1 MKMRKLFA
9 GIAAAATLLG
19 GMALGATSAQADGTV
34 VDNTATFTFTADKAE
49 QLTNRQLSF
58 YKIGDYVQ
66 YGTGTSA
73 GYGVQTNEANKN
85 AVNAALG
92 TTLGTTLGAS
102 YNKDNVDNLAAALA
116 DRQLD
121 QSLTRPW
128 TEGNTRKFAEALAQ
142 QQNLAAVTPAPEFT
156 VNGTSATVTLP
167 AGIYLVV
174 DNTDATAGVTK
185 AVPMIVSSGTV
196 NNGVLTNPAEGAT
209 VNFKNTAV
217 EEPSKD
223 VSDKNISLGQ
233 KLTYTLTGHV
243 ANPKPESFVFR
254 DIPGKGLTIDVNSF
268 EATVGETSI
277 SFSDYFTTDFTNLNQ
292 NKGDGNKEFTVTVK
306 AEKLAELAGKT
317 IVVTYKA
324 EVNSEAAGEV
334 NNKLV
339 KNDSSYAT
347 VSTKLF
353 SFSFSKRDNDNNA
366 LAGAIFKL
374 SVADNQTGV
383 LPTLNGQE
391 YGTTQTSDNKGNVTF
406 SGLKAGTYTV
416 TETEAPDGYMSTF
429 LPSFTVTIDENGE
442 ATFGEDAFGLVNTSE
457 KTVKNIKSITQ
468 LPLTG
473 AAGTM
478 LFTVV
483 ALLVAGAGVTI
494 AIKSRQNAE
503 A

>member
-19 GMALGATSAQADGTV
+19 GMALGAASAQADGTV
-34 VDNTATFTFTADKAE
+34 VDSLATFTFTADEAK
-49 QLTNRQLSF
+49 QLNNRQLSF

-73 GYGVQTNEANKN
+73 KYGVQTNEANKK

-92 TTLGTTLGAS
+92 TALGTS
-102 YNKDNVDNLAAALA
+102 YNENNVDNLAAALA
-116 DRQLD
+116 NGRLD
-121 QSLTRPW
+121 QSSTRPW
-128 TEGNTRKFAEALAQ
+128 AEGNTRKFAEALVQ
-142 QQNLAAVTPAPEFT
+142 QQNLVAVTPAPQFT
-156 VNGTSATVTLP
+156 AAGTSATVALP

-196 NNGVLTNPAEGAT
+196 NNGVLTNPDEGAT

-217 EEPSKD
+217 EEPRKD
-223 VSDKNISLGQ
+223 VSDKSISLGQ

-243 ANPKPESFVFR
+243 ANPKPKSFVFH
-254 DIPGKGLTIDVNSF
+254 DIPGKGLTIDVSSF
-268 EATVGETSI
+268 EATADKTTI
-277 SFSDYFTTDFTNLNQ
+277 SFNDYFTTDFTKLNQ
-292 NKGDGNKEFTVTVK
+292 NKGDGSKEFTVTVK

-347 VSTKLF
+347 VSTELF
-353 SFSFSKRDNDNNA
+353 SFSFSKRDNDNKA
-366 LAGAIFKL
+366 LAGATFEL
-374 SVADNQTGV
+374 TVAKDQTGV
-383 LPTLNGQE
+383 LPTMNGRK
-391 YGTTQTSDNKGNVTF
+391 YGTTRTSSNNGNVTF

-416 TETEAPDGYMSTF
+416 TETQAPQGYMNTF
-429 LPSFTVTIDENGE
+429 LPSFTVTIDEKGKV
-442 ATFGEDAFGLVNTSE
+442 TFDKDAFGLVDTSE

-473 AAGTM
+473 AAGTT

-483 ALLVAGAGVTI
+483 ALLVAGAGVTV
-494 AIKSRQNAE
+494 AVKSRQRMH
-503 A
+503 

>member
-19 GMALGATSAQADGTV
+19 GMALGAASAQADDTV
-34 VDNTATFTFTADKAE
+34 VDSPATFTFTADKAE

-92 TTLGTTLGAS
+92 MTLGAS

-116 DRQLD
+116 DGQLE
-121 QSLTRPW
+121 QAPTRPW
-128 TEGNTRKFAEALAQ
+128 AEGNTRKFAEALVQ

-156 VNGTSATVTLP
+156 VTGTSATVALP

-185 AVPMIVSSGTV
+185 AVPMIVSSGEV
-196 NNGVLTNPAEGAT
+196 KEDVLTNPTKSAT
-209 VNFKNTAV
+209 VNFKNSAV
-217 EEPSKD
+217 EEPSKT
-223 VSDKNISLGQ
+223 VSATSVSVGET
-233 KLTYTLTGHV
+233 LTYTLTGHV
-243 ANPKPESFVFR
+243 ANPKPEAFVFH
-254 DIPGKGLTIDVNSF
+254 DIPSVGLTVKADSF
-268 EATVGETSI
+268 SATVDGDPVV
-277 SFSDYFTTDFTNLNQ
+277 FANYFTTDFDSLSDY
-292 NKGDGNKEFTVTVK
+292 KGDGTNEFTVTVIP
-306 AEKLAELAGKT
+306 AKLAELAGKI

-324 EVNSEAAGEV
+324 VVNSEAMGNDV
-334 NNKLV
+334 SNKLV
-339 KNDSSYAT
+339 KNDGSYDT
-347 VSTKLF
+347 VTTKLF

-366 LAGAIFKL
+366 LAGATFKL
-374 SVADNQTGV
+374 SVADGQTGV
-383 LPTLNGQE
+383 LPTMNGQE
-391 YGTTQTSDNKGNVTF
+391 YGMTKISDNNGNVTF

-416 TETEAPDGYMSTF
+416 TETQAPQGYMNTF
-429 LPSFTVTIDENGE
+429 LPSFTVTIDKNGE

-473 AAGTM
+473 AAGTT

-483 ALLVAGAGVTI
+483 ALLVAGAGVTV
-494 AIKSRQNAE
+494 AVKSRQRMH
-503 A
+503 

>member
-19 GMALGATSAQADGTV
+19 GMALGATSAQADDTAANPV
-34 VDNTATFTFTADKAE
+34 TDEATFTFTADKAE

-92 TTLGTTLGAS
+92 KTLGTS

-116 DRQLD
+116 DGNLN
-121 QSLTRPW
+121 QSITRPW
-128 TEGNTRKFAEALAQ
+128 AEGNTRKFAEALAQ

-185 AVPMIVSSGTV
+185 AVPMIVSSGEV
-196 NNGVLTNPAEGAT
+196 KDGVLTNPTKGTT
-209 VNFKNTAV
+209 VNFKNSV
-217 EEPSKD
+217 IKEPSKT
-223 VSDKNISLGQ
+223 VSATSVSVGET
-233 KLTYTLTGHV
+233 LTYTLTGHV
-243 ANPKPESFVFR
+243 ANPKPEAFVFH
-254 DIPGKGLTIDVNSF
+254 DIPSVGLTVKADSF
-268 EATVGETSI
+268 SATVDGDSVV
-277 SFSDYFTTDFTNLNQ
+277 FANYFTTDFNSLPDYKGNGTN
-292 NKGDGNKEFTVTVK
+292 EFTVTVIP
-306 AEKLAELAGKT
+306 AKLAELAGKT
-317 IVVTYKA
+317 IVVTYEA
-324 EVNSEAAGEV
+324 VVNSEAMGNDV
-334 NNKLV
+334 SNKLV
-339 KNDSSYAT
+339 KNDGSHDT
-347 VSTKLF
+347 VTTKLF

-366 LAGAIFKL
+366 LAGATFKL
-374 SVADNQTGV
+374 SVADGQTGV
-383 LPTLNGQE
+383 LPTMNGQE
-391 YGTTQTSDNKGNVTF
+391 YGTTQISGNNGNVTF

-416 TETEAPDGYMSTF
+416 TETQAPQGYMNTF
-429 LPSFTVTIDENGE
+429 LPSFTVTIDKNGE
-442 ATFGEDAFGLVNTSE
+442 ATFGEDAFGLVNTSK

-473 AAGTM
+473 AAGTT

-483 ALLVAGAGVTI
+483 ALLVAGAGVTV
-494 AIKSRQNAE
+494 AVKSRQRMH
-503 A
+503 

>member
-19 GMALGATSAQADGTV
+19 GMVLGAASAQADDAAGTPV
-34 VDNTATFTFTADKAE
+34 TGEATFTFTAETAE

-85 AVNAALG
+85 AVNAALDK
-92 TTLGTTLGAS
+92 TLGAS
-102 YNKDNVDNLAAALA
+102 YNKNNVDNLAAALA

-128 TEGNTRKFAEALAQ
+128 AEGNTRKFAEALAQ

-156 VNGTSATVTLP
+156 VTGTSATVTLP

-185 AVPMIVSSGTV
+185 AVPMIVSSGEV
-196 NNGVLTNPAEGAT
+196 KDGVLTNPTKDTT
-209 VNFKNTAV
+209 VNFKNSAV
-217 EEPSKD
+217 KEPSKT
-223 VSDKNISLGQ
+223 VSATSVSVGET
-233 KLTYTLTGHV
+233 LTYTLKGHV
-243 ANPKPESFVFR
+243 ANPKPEAFVFH
-254 DIPGKGLTIDVNSF
+254 DIPSVGLTVEADSF
-268 EATVGETSI
+268 SATVDGDSVV
-277 SFSDYFTTDFTNLNQ
+277 FANYFTTDFNSLSDY
-292 NKGDGNKEFTVTVK
+292 KGDGTNEFTVTVIP
-306 AEKLAELAGKT
+306 AKLAELAGKT

-324 EVNSEAAGEV
+324 VVNSEAMGNDV
-334 NNKLV
+334 SNKLV
-339 KNDSSYAT
+339 KNDGSYDT
-347 VSTKLF
+347 VTTKLF

-366 LAGAIFKL
+366 LAGAVFKL
-374 SVADNQTGV
+374 SVAAGQTGA

-391 YGTTQTSDNKGNVTF
+391 YGTTQTSGDNGNVTF

-416 TETEAPDGYMSTF
+416 TETQAPQGYMNTF
-429 LPSFTVTIDENGE
+429 LPSFTVTIDENGNV
-442 ATFGEDAFGLVNTSE
+442 TFGEDAFGLVNTTA

>member
-34 VDNTATFTFTADKAE
+34 VDSTATFTFTADKAE

-85 AVNAALG
+85 AVNVALG
-92 TTLGTTLGAS
+92 RTLGAS

-116 DRQLD
+116 DGQLD
-121 QSLTRPW
+121 QALTRPW
-128 TEGNTRKFAEALAQ
+128 AEGNTRKFAEALVQ

-156 VNGTSATVTLP
+156 VTGTSATVTLP

-185 AVPMIVSSGTV
+185 AVPMIVSSGEV
-196 NNGVLTNPAEGAT
+196 KDGVLTNPTKGTT
-209 VNFKNTAV
+209 VNFKNSAV
-217 EEPSKD
+217 EEPSKT
-223 VSDKNISLGQ
+223 VSATSVSVGET
-233 KLTYTLTGHV
+233 LTYTLTGHV
-243 ANPKPESFVFR
+243 ANPKPEAFVFH
-254 DIPGKGLTIDVNSF
+254 DIPSVGLTVKADSF
-268 EATVGETSI
+268 SATVDGNSVV
-277 SFSDYFTTDFTNLNQ
+277 FANYFTTDFNNLSGY
-292 NKGDGNKEFTVTVK
+292 KGDGTKEFTVTVK

-324 EVNSEAAGEV
+324 EVNSDAAGEV

-366 LAGAIFKL
+366 LAGATFKL
-374 SVADNQTGV
+374 SVADGQTGV
-383 LPTLNGQE
+383 LPTMNGQE
-391 YGTTQTSDNKGNVTF
+391 HGTTQISGDNGNVTF

-416 TETEAPDGYMSTF
+416 TETQAPQGYMNTF
-429 LPSFTVTIDENGE
+429 LPSFTVTIGENGE

-473 AAGTM
+473 AAGTT

>member
-34 VDNTATFTFTADKAE
+34 VDSTATFTFTADKAE

-92 TTLGTTLGAS
+92 RTLGAS

-116 DRQLD
+116 DGQLD
-121 QSLTRPW
+121 QALTRPW
-128 TEGNTRKFAEALAQ
+128 AEGNTRKFAEALVQ

-156 VNGTSATVTLP
+156 VTGTSATVTLP

-185 AVPMIVSSGTV
+185 AVPMIVSSGEV
-196 NNGVLTNPAEGAT
+196 KDGVLTNPTKGTT
-209 VNFKNTAV
+209 VNFKNSAV
-217 EEPSKD
+217 EEPSKT
-223 VSDKNISLGQ
+223 VSATSVSVGET
-233 KLTYTLTGHV
+233 LTYTLKGHV
-243 ANPKPESFVFR
+243 ANPKPEAFVFH
-254 DIPGKGLTIDVNSF
+254 DIPSVGLTVEADSF
-268 EATVGETSI
+268 SATVDGDSVV
-277 SFSDYFTTDFTNLNQ
+277 FANYFTTDFNSLSDY
-292 NKGDGNKEFTVTVK
+292 KGDGTNEFTVTVIP
-306 AEKLAELAGKT
+306 AKLAELAGKT

-324 EVNSEAAGEV
+324 VVNSEAMGNDV
-334 NNKLV
+334 SNKLV
-339 KNDSSYAT
+339 KNDGSYDT
-347 VSTKLF
+347 VTTKLF

-366 LAGAIFKL
+366 LAGAVFKL
-374 SVADNQTGV
+374 SVAAGQTGA

-391 YGTTQTSDNKGNVTF
+391 YGTTQTSGDNGNVTF

-416 TETEAPDGYMSTF
+416 TETQAPQGYMNTF
-429 LPSFTVTIDENGE
+429 LPSFTVTIDENGNV
-442 ATFGEDAFGLVNTSE
+442 TFGEDAFGLVNTTA

>member
-19 GMALGATSAQADGTV
+19 GMALGAASAQADDTV
-34 VDNTATFTFTADKAE
+34 ADSTATFTFTADKAE

-92 TTLGTTLGAS
+92 RTLGAS

-116 DRQLD
+116 DGQLD
-121 QSLTRPW
+121 QAPTRPW
-128 TEGNTRKFAEALAQ
+128 AEGNTRKFAEALVQ

-156 VNGTSATVTLP
+156 VTGTSATVALP

-185 AVPMIVSSGTV
+185 AVPMIVSSGEV
-196 NNGVLTNPAEGAT
+196 KDGVLTNPTKGTT
-209 VNFKNTAV
+209 VNFKNSAV
-217 EEPSKD
+217 EEPSKT
-223 VSDKNISLGQ
+223 VSATSVSVGET
-233 KLTYTLTGHV
+233 LTYTLTGHV
-243 ANPKPESFVFR
+243 ANPKPEAFVFH
-254 DIPGKGLTIDVNSF
+254 DIPSVGLTVKADSF
-268 EATVGETSI
+268 SATVDGDLVV
-277 SFSDYFTTDFTNLNQ
+277 FANYFTTDFDSLSDY
-292 NKGDGNKEFTVTVK
+292 KGDGTNEFTVTVIP
-306 AEKLAELAGKT
+306 AKLAELAGKT

-324 EVNSEAAGEV
+324 VVNSEAMGNDV
-334 NNKLV
+334 SNKLV
-339 KNDSSYAT
+339 KNDGSYDT
-347 VSTKLF
+347 VTTKLF

-366 LAGAIFKL
+366 LAGATFKL
-374 SVADNQTGV
+374 SVADGQTGV
-383 LPTLNGQE
+383 LPTMNGQE
-391 YGTTQTSDNKGNVTF
+391 YGTTQISGNNGNVTF
-406 SGLKAGTYTV
+406 SGLKAGIYTV
-416 TETEAPDGYMSTF
+416 TETQAPQGYMNTF
-429 LPSFTVTIDENGE
+429 LPSFTVTIDKNGE

-473 AAGTM
+473 AAGTT

-483 ALLVAGAGVTI
+483 ALLVAGAGVTV
-494 AIKSRQNAE
+494 AVKSRQRTH
-503 A
+503 

>member
-34 VDNTATFTFTADKAE
+34 VDSTATFTFTADKAE

-92 TTLGTTLGAS
+92 RTLGAS

-116 DRQLD
+116 DGQLD
-121 QSLTRPW
+121 QALTRPW
-128 TEGNTRKFAEALAQ
+128 AEGNTRKFAEALVQ

-156 VNGTSATVTLP
+156 VTGTSATVTLP

-185 AVPMIVSSGTV
+185 AVPMIVSSGEV
-196 NNGVLTNPAEGAT
+196 KDGVLTNPTKDTT
-209 VNFKNTAV
+209 VNFKNSAV
-217 EEPSKD
+217 KEPSKT
-223 VSDKNISLGQ
+223 VSATSVSVGET
-233 KLTYTLTGHV
+233 LTYTLTGHV
-243 ANPKPESFVFR
+243 ANPKPEAFVFH
-254 DIPGKGLTIDVNSF
+254 DIPSVGLTVKADSF
-268 EATVGETSI
+268 SATVDGNSVV
-277 SFSDYFTTDFTNLNQ
+277 FADYFTTDFSSLSDYKGNGTN
-292 NKGDGNKEFTVTVK
+292 EFTVTVIP
-306 AEKLAELAGKT
+306 AKLAELAGKT

-324 EVNSEAAGEV
+324 VVNSEATGNGV

-339 KNDSSYAT
+339 KNDGSYDT
-347 VSTKLF
+347 VTTKLF
-353 SFSFSKRDNDNNA
+353 SFNFEKRDNDGKA
-366 LAGAIFKL
+366 LAGATFKL
-374 SVADNQTGV
+374 SVADNQTGM
-383 LPTLNGQE
+383 LPTVNGQE
-391 YGTTQTSDNKGNVTF
+391 YGTTQTSGGNGNVTF

-416 TETEAPDGYMSTF
+416 TETQAPQGYMNTF
-429 LPSFTVTIDENGE
+429 LPSFTVTIDKNGN
-442 ATFGEDAFGLVNTSE
+442 ATFDEDAFGLVNTSE

>member
-34 VDNTATFTFTADKAE
+34 VDNTATFTFTADDAA
-49 QLTNRQLSF
+49 QLTSRTLNF
-58 YKIGDYVQ
+58 YKIGDYVK
-66 YGTGTSA
+66 YGTDDSA
-73 GYGVQTNEANKN
+73 GYGVQTYAANKTQ
-85 AVNAALG
+85 VDAALG
-92 TTLGTTLGAS
+92 TALGTD
-102 YNKDNVDNLAAALA
+102 YNKTGIDNLAKALA
-116 DRQLD
+116 DGKLD
-121 QSLTRPW
+121 QSINRPW
-128 TEGNTRKFAEALAQ
+128 AEGNTRKFAEALAQ

-185 AVPMIVSSGTV
+185 AVPMIVSSGEV
-196 NNGVLTNPAEGAT
+196 KDGVLTNPTKGTT
-209 VNFKNTAV
+209 VNFKNSAV
-217 EEPSKD
+217 EEPSKT
-223 VSDKNISLGQ
+223 VSATSVSLGQ
-233 KLTYTLTGHV
+233 TLTYTLTGHV
-243 ANPKPESFVFR
+243 ANPKPETFVFH
-254 DIPGKGLTIDVNSF
+254 DIPSVGLTVKADSF
-268 EATVGETSI
+268 SATVDGNSVA
-277 SFSDYFTTDFTNLNQ
+277 FANYFTTDFNSLSDY
-292 NKGDGNKEFTVTVK
+292 KGDGANEFTVTVIP
-306 AEKLAELAGKT
+306 AKLAELAGKT

-324 EVNSEAAGEV
+324 VVNSEATGNDV
-334 NNKLV
+334 SNKLV
-339 KNDSSYAT
+339 KNDGSYDT
-347 VSTKLF
+347 VITKLF

-366 LAGAIFKL
+366 LAGAVFKL
-374 SVADNQTGV
+374 SVAAGQTGA

-391 YGTTQTSDNKGNVTF
+391 YGTTQTSGDNGNVTF

-416 TETEAPDGYMSTF
+416 TETQAPQGYMNTF
-429 LPSFTVTIDENGE
+429 LPSFTVTIDENGNV
-442 ATFGEDAFGLVNTSE
+442 TFGEDAFGLVNTTA

>member
-19 GMALGATSAQADGTV
+19 GMALGAASAQADGTV
-34 VDNTATFTFTADKAE
+34 VDSTATFTFTADKAE

-58 YKIGDYVQ
+58 YKIGDYVK
-66 YGTGTSA
+66 YGTG
-73 GYGVQTNEANKN
+73 GYGVQTYTANKTQ
-85 AVNAALG
+85 VDAALG
-92 TTLGTTLGAS
+92 TALGTN
-102 YNKDNVDNLAAALA
+102 YNKIGIDNLAKALA
-116 DRQLD
+116 DGQLD
-121 QSLTRPW
+121 QSATTRPW
-128 TEGNTRKFAEALAQ
+128 NNPENTRKFADALAQ
-142 QQNLAAVTPAPEFT
+142 QTGLSAVNPTPAFT
-156 VNGTSATVTLP
+156 VNGNSATVSLH

-174 DNTDATAGVTK
+174 DNSAATPGVTK

-217 EEPSKD
+217 EEPRKD

-243 ANPKPESFVFR
+243 ANPKPESFVFH
-254 DIPGKGLTIDVNSF
+254 DIPGKGLTIDVSSF
-268 EATVGETSI
+268 KATVDGTSI
-277 SFSDYFTTDFTNLNQ
+277 LFSDYFTTDFTKLNQ
-292 NKGDGNKEFTVTVK
+292 NKGDGSKEFTVTVE

-353 SFSFSKRDNDNNA
+353 SFNFLKRDNDNNV

-374 SVADNQTGV
+374 SVADGQTGV
-383 LPTLNGQE
+383 LPTLNGRE
-391 YGTTQTSDNKGNVTF
+391 YGTSQASDKNGNVTF

-416 TETEAPDGYMSTF
+416 TETQAPQGYMNTF

-442 ATFGEDAFGLVNTSE
+442 ATFGKDAFGLVDTSE
-457 KTVKNIKSITQ
+457 KTVKNVKSIAQ

-473 AAGTM
+473 AAGTT

-483 ALLVAGAGVTI
+483 ALLVAGAGVTV
-494 AIKSRQNAE
+494 AVKSRQRTH
-503 A
+503 

>member
-9 GIAAAATLLG
+9 GLAAAATLLG

-34 VDNTATFTFTADKAE
+34 VDSTAKFTFTADEAE

-92 TTLGTTLGAS
+92 RTLGAS

-128 TEGNTRKFAEALAQ
+128 AEGNTRKFAEALAQ

-185 AVPMIVSSGTV
+185 AVPMIVSSGEV
-196 NNGVLTNPAEGAT
+196 KDGVLTNPTKGTT
-209 VNFKNTAV
+209 VNFKNSAV
-217 EEPSKD
+217 KEPSKT
-223 VSDKNISLGQ
+223 VSATSVSVGET
-233 KLTYTLTGHV
+233 LTYTLTGHV
-243 ANPKPESFVFR
+243 ANPKPEAFVFH
-254 DIPGKGLTIDVNSF
+254 DIPSVGLTVKADSF
-268 EATVGETSI
+268 SATVDGDSVA
-277 SFSDYFTTDFTNLNQ
+277 FANYFTTGFNSLPDYKGNGTN
-292 NKGDGNKEFTVTVK
+292 EFTVTVIP
-306 AEKLAELAGKT
+306 AKLAELAGKT

-324 EVNSEAAGEV
+324 VVNSEATGNDV
-334 NNKLV
+334 SNKLV
-339 KNDSSYAT
+339 KNDGSYDT
-347 VSTKLF
+347 VTTKLF

-366 LAGAIFKL
+366 LAGAVFKL
-374 SVADNQTGV
+374 SVAAGQTGA
-383 LPTLNGQE
+383 LPTVNGQE
-391 YGTTQTSDNKGNVTF
+391 YGTTQTSGDNGNVTF

-416 TETEAPDGYMSTF
+416 TETEAPNGYMSTF
-429 LPSFTVTIDENGE
+429 LPSFTVTIDNNGN
-442 ATFGEDAFGLVNTSE
+442 ATFDEDAFGLVNTSE
-457 KTVKNIKSITQ
+457 KTVKNVKSITQ

>member
-34 VDNTATFTFTADKAE
+34 VDSTATFTFTADDAA
-49 QLTNRQLSF
+49 QLTSRTLNF
-58 YKIGDYVQ
+58 YKIGDYVK
-66 YGTGTSA
+66 YGTDDSA
-73 GYGVQTNEANKN
+73 GYGVQTYAANKTQ
-85 AVNAALG
+85 VDAALG
-92 TTLGTTLGAS
+92 TALGTD
-102 YNKDNVDNLAAALA
+102 YNKTGIDNLAKALA
-116 DRQLD
+116 DGELD

-128 TEGNTRKFAEALAQ
+128 AEGNTRKFAEALAQ
-142 QQNLAAVTPAPEFT
+142 KQNLAAVTPAPEFT
-156 VNGTSATVTLP
+156 VNGTSATVTMP

-185 AVPMIVSSGTV
+185 AVPMIVSSGKV
-196 NNGVLTNPAEGAT
+196 KDGVLTNPTEGTT
-209 VNFKNTAV
+209 VNFKNSAV
-217 EEPSKD
+217 EEPSKT
-223 VSDKNISLGQ
+223 VSATSVSVGET
-233 KLTYTLTGHV
+233 LTYTLTGHV
-243 ANPKPESFVFR
+243 ANPKPEAFVFH
-254 DIPGKGLTIDVNSF
+254 DIPSVGLTVKADSF
-268 EATVGETSI
+268 SATVDGGSVV
-277 SFSDYFTTDFTNLNQ
+277 FANYFTTDFSSLSDY
-292 NKGDGNKEFTVTVK
+292 KGDGTNKFTVTVIP
-306 AEKLAELAGKT
+306 AKLAELAGKT

-324 EVNSEAAGEV
+324 VVNSEATGNDV
-334 NNKLV
+334 SNKLV
-339 KNDSSYAT
+339 KNDDSYDNVT
-347 VSTKLF
+347 TKLF

-366 LAGAIFKL
+366 LAGAVFKL
-374 SVADNQTGV
+374 SVAAGQTGA
-383 LPTLNGQE
+383 LPTVNGQE
-391 YGTTQTSDNKGNVTF
+391 YGTTQTSGNNGNVTF

-416 TETEAPDGYMSTF
+416 TETEAPNGYMSTF
-429 LPSFTVTIDENGE
+429 LPSFTVTIDKNGK
-442 ATFGEDAFGLVNTSE
+442 ATFDEDAFGLVNTSE

>member
-19 GMALGATSAQADGTV
+19 GMALGAASAQADDTV
-34 VDNTATFTFTADKAE
+34 VDSTAMFTFTADKAE

-92 TTLGTTLGAS
+92 RTLGAS

-116 DRQLD
+116 DGRLD
-121 QSLTRPW
+121 QAPTRPW
-128 TEGNTRKFAEALAQ
+128 AEGNTRKFAEALVQ

-156 VNGTSATVTLP
+156 VTGTSATVALP

-185 AVPMIVSSGTV
+185 AVPMIVSSGEV
-196 NNGVLTNPAEGAT
+196 KDGVLTNPTKGTT
-209 VNFKNTAV
+209 VNFKNSAV
-217 EEPSKD
+217 EEPSKT
-223 VSDKNISLGQ
+223 VSATSVSVGET
-233 KLTYTLTGHV
+233 LTYTLTGHV
-243 ANPKPESFVFR
+243 ANPKPEAFVFH
-254 DIPGKGLTIDVNSF
+254 DIPSVGLTVKADSF
-268 EATVGETSI
+268 SATVDGDPVV
-277 SFSDYFTTDFTNLNQ
+277 FANYFTTDFDSLSDY
-292 NKGDGNKEFTVTVK
+292 KGDGTNEFTVTVIP
-306 AEKLAELAGKT
+306 AKLAELAGKT

-324 EVNSEAAGEV
+324 VVNSEAMGNDV
-334 NNKLV
+334 SNKLV
-339 KNDSSYAT
+339 KNDGSYDT
-347 VSTKLF
+347 VTTKLF

-366 LAGAIFKL
+366 LAGATFKL
-374 SVADNQTGV
+374 SVADGQTGV
-383 LPTLNGQE
+383 LPTMNGQE
-391 YGTTQTSDNKGNVTF
+391 YGTTQISGNNGNVTF

-416 TETEAPDGYMSTF
+416 TETQAPQGYMNTF
-429 LPSFTVTIDENGE
+429 LPSFTVTIDKNGE

-473 AAGTM
+473 AAGTT

-483 ALLVAGAGVTI
+483 ALLVAGAGVTV
-494 AIKSRQNAE
+494 AVKSRQRTH
-503 A
+503 